1 MGKMAGGAAGG
12 RGPAGEV
19 FSGFYAEEMLAHG
32 AQERVNTIV
41 GSFAD
46 RASIDKNLAH
56 SIFSPIGGF
65 LKGELLL
72 EIGGVALAL
81 VFVGLAAVSFNKV
94 FGHWRVY
101 YIILSMLSRKYRLPL
116 RKMPNFFTE
125 SEKFFTSDLTFFY
138 RRGETDE
145 LQVAVI
151 VPKKSQRL
159 AVQRHRYKRIIAE
172 LIRKRIDEWPRD
184 LQVAIVATGKIDAK
198 TLGKS
203 LEKFSNFLVL

>member
-1 MGKMAGGAAGG
+1 
-12 RGPAGEV
+12 
-19 FSGFYAEEMLAHG
+19 
-32 AQERVNTIV
+32 
-41 GSFAD
+41 
-46 RASIDKNLAH
+46 
-56 SIFSPIGGF
+56 
-65 LKGELLL
+65 
-72 EIGGVALAL
+72 
-81 VFVGLAAVSFNKV
+81 
-94 FGHWRVY
+94 
-101 YIILSMLSRKYRLPL
+101 MLSRKYRLPL